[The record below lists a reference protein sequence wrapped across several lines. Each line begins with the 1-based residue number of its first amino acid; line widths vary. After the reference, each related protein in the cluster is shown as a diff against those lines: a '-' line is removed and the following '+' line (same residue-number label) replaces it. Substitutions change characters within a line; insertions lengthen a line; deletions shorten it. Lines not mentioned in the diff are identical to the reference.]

1 MTKIEKFEAIR
12 HILTNAL
19 NDEVDAMDQDNCTN
33 LITFCDE
40 EIKSI
45 QHKAEMAKKY
55 QKKKSATSDALYTA
69 IESYMRANPD
79 GATASMIADA
89 LSEDFQDIS
98 VAKVQYRCAKN
109 EHISKR
115 TEKNPA
121 TKTSSTVYFL
131 NEEPTE

>member
-1 MTKIEKFEAIR
+1 MTKIEKFETIR

-19 NDEVDAMDQDNCTN
+19 NDEVDATDQDNCAE

-40 EIKSI
+40 EIKSL
-45 QHKAEMAKKY
+45 QHKAELAKKY
-55 QKKKSATSDALYTA
+55 QKKNSATSDALYTA

-79 GATASMIADA
+79 GATASTIADA

-115 TEKNPA
+115 TEKNPT
-121 TKTSSTVYFL
+121 TKTSSTIYFFI
-131 NEEPTE
+131 EEPTE

>member
-12 HILTNAL
+12 HILSNAL
-19 NDEVDAMDQDNCTN
+19 NDEVNAMDQDNCTN
-33 LITFCDE
+33 LIAFCDE

-69 IESYMRANPD
+69 IESYMRANPN

-89 LSEDFQDIS
+89 LSENFQDIS

-121 TKTSSTVYFL
+121 TKTSSTIYFF

>member
-19 NDEVDAMDQDNCTN
+19 NDEVDAVDQDNCTD

-40 EIKSI
+40 EIKSL

-55 QKKKSATSDALYTA
+55 QKKKSATSDALYIA
-69 IESYMRANPD
+69 IESYMRVNPD

-109 EHISKR
+109 ECISKR

>member
-40 EIKSI
+40 EIKSL

-55 QKKKSATSDALYTA
+55 QKKKSATSDALYIA
-69 IESYMRANPD
+69 IENYMRANPD

-109 EHISKR
+109 ECIGKR
-115 TEKNPA
+115 TEKNPT

-131 NEEPTE
+131 NEEPTK